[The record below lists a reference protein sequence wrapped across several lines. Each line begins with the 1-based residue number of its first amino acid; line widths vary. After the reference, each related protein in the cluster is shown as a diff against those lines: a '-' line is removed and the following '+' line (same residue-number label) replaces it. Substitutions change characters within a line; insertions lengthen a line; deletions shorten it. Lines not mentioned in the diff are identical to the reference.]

1 MAKKKKKNDPGEY
14 YAEGDINS
22 QKRGSGARANR
33 GKCALSLVPLHL
45 FAGAARVFMAGKLKY
60 AEWNWA
66 KGMKWSTAMDCLLR
80 HLFKWWF
87 LGKEHDP
94 ETGEHHLDYAIC
106 NLLMLRHYVQAHPD
120 GDDRPPTAVTGFD
133 EAWDDFTK
141 CFDEEDFLER
151 NPEIKAIVEAR
162 KEAEATETAAKKP
175 KKKKGKK
182 KGKK

>member
-1 MAKKKKKNDPGEY
+1 MTKKKSDPGEY

-33 GKCALSLVPLHL
+33 GKVSLSLVPLHL

-60 AEWNWA
+60 AEWNWS
-66 KGMKWSTAMDCLLR
+66 KGMAWSTAMDCLLR

-87 LGKEHDP
+87 LGKEFDP

-106 NLLMLRHYVQAHPD
+106 NLLMLRHFVQAHPD
-120 GDDRPPTAVTGFD
+120 GDDRPPTNLTGFD
-133 EAWDDFTK
+133 AAWDDFNK
-141 CFDEEDFLER
+141 CFDEKDFLER

-162 KEAEATETAAKKP
+162 QEAEAEAKAETEKKP